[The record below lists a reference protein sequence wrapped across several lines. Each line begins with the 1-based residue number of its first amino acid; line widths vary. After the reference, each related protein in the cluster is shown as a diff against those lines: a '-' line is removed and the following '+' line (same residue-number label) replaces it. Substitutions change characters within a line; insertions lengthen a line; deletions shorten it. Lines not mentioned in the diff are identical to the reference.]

1 MARQVAALR
10 YISQFQAKQ
19 SLVLFL
25 NSVCLA
31 EMQQINFLL
40 SLDWPDWAWSHKLAH
55 YTTIIYPNNGNIR
68 NIHNIKQFHHTCFS
82 QSMKRKSF
90 KMFLITQVTFLQ
102 SLVLIGMVGLWEK
115 DSLVE
120 FLSWSGLK
128 VNVSIV
134 TMCLSIVVI
143 CICWLFTFQTKL
155 NEIYSFIH
163 LHIHLNRLKNVT
175 YDNKHDFFF

>member
-128 VNVSIV
+128 VNVRYFHYVSVYCCDLHLLAFHI
-134 TMCLSIVVI
+134 SNKIKWNI
-143 CICWLFTFQTKL
+143 FF
-155 NEIYSFIH
+155 YSFTYTFKQIKKC
-163 LHIHLNRLKNVT
+163 HIR
-175 YDNKHDFFF
+175 